1 MVPGLAP
8 SGRRSASEVIS
19 AAREKLSAQ
28 PCHLIV
34 AQSPSARRYPQL
46 VSLRVQRH
54 SADSSG
60 NVREVFCLRS
70 KGLTCLET
78 SPGLGSPWVPLST
91 SKSQRSQPHISKPHI
106 TPMPLPERLIALS
119 YPSLLFHLSQW
130 PPRPLPSSPQ
140 RQTHISSCCWQSCGR
155 ARPGARRR
163 RAWRRKKQRDGRTF
177 RRWCWVVEWSGGG
190 YMRANAVF

>member
-19 AAREKLSAQ
+19 AAREKLSAK
-28 PCHLIV
+28 PYHVNCRAV
-34 AQSPSARRYPQL
+34 AQRLAISAIGIPLRPMARRRL
-46 VSLRVQRH
+46 FQRF
-54 SADSSG
+54 SG
-60 NVREVFCLRS
+60 GICLRS

-91 SKSQRSQPHISKPHI
+91 GEPQSQPHVSKPHI
-106 TPMPLPERLIALS
+106 TPMPLAESLAAHFH
-119 YPSLLFHLSQW
+119 PSLPFQLPQW
-130 PPRPLPSSPQ
+130 SLRPLPSSPQ
-140 RQTHISSCCWQSCGR
+140 RQTHISSCCWQSCER

-177 RRWCWVVEWSGGG
+177 RRWCWVAEWSGRG